1 MSLIR
6 FNVSL
11 LVSLYDVYFIVSHL
25 WMVELVS
32 GIAFWG
38 DELFLFGFASVLM
51 DGFELGEGVVVHI
64 H

>member
-1 MSLIR
+1 MS
-6 FNVSL
+6 
-11 LVSLYDVYFIVSHL
+11 YDDVYFIVAHF
-25 WMVELVS
+25 WVVELVS
-32 GIAFWG
+32 LIAFWC

>member
-1 MSLIR
+1 M
-6 FNVSL
+6 
-11 LVSLYDVYFIVSHL
+11 SLYDVYFIVSHL

>member
-11 LVSLYDVYFIVSHL
+11 LVSLYDMYLVVAHL
-25 WMVELVS
+25 WMVAFVS
-32 GIAFWG
+32 FIALWG